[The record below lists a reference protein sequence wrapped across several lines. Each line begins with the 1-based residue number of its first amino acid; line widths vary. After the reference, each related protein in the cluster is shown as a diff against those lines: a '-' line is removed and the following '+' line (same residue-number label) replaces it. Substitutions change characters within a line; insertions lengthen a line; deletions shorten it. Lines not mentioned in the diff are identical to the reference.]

1 MIKEYLERQFANYH
15 AVSSGYVTPEMFGAK
30 GDGVTDDTQ
39 AFVTACDY
47 AMSSGKRVVKL
58 TKKYRLAQSVTIAG
72 DKYLQLVIEG
82 NAISGTN
89 VEQARYLDKP
99 INIIAEGGLIAGF
112 YVHFKNVGFKDYG
125 VTARGS
131 RIRFEG
137 CVFNKCNPAIRV
149 LNTGD
154 ASAWIGEIFIDNCDF
169 SLCPVSIDASVGEN
183 GGYVKDSRIFDCTAI
198 RGDVFLKGK
207 VSAWKIRG
215 NHIYSSLP
223 FSELSC
229 GTMQIM
235 DNYFDTN
242 QIAVDITVRS
252 DGICQFANNLF
263 LKSTVTK
270 DANEKAN
277 PVCKI
282 VAQARAFVSF
292 EGNTCTKNYD
302 SSNQDEV
309 FVNFSGDGTFNY
321 SDNVC
326 KIKFT
331 NDDFTTKR
339 GYSKDSN
346 VIVMPKHTDRA
357 DLIRSGVLDKPI
369 ICLTFD
375 GWKEEEVTELAPY
388 LQQKGLPFTVFHGEC
403 DNTPNEPM
411 TQSRLEAIHTIPNY
425 GGELQF
431 YTSQPHET
439 FDGTKNYREQWTQLK
454 SAYDRYLSWG
464 FPKPK
469 VCSLSGGSYSPI
481 LIKYLQEL
489 GIKCAR
495 AAVEDPNPN
504 LNEESMLYGSFLVT
518 GKNWQSK
525 NWSVL
530 DASVDPSWFN
540 SNKPKIFTLHGL
552 MEGDDSNSGANI
564 TKEHMLTFI
573 DEVSNY
579 VNTYGYTVMT
589 FSELW
594 DYIHFPRNA
603 EVGQKA
609 LIWETD
615 GQHEYIKTES
625 GWRELTK

>member
-1 MIKEYLERQFANYH
+1 MIRLLLETIREWVNEIIETFEATRM
-15 AVSSGYVTPEMFGAK
+15 GYVTPEMYGAK

-47 AMSSGKRVVKL
+47 AMSTGKRVVKL
-58 TKKYRLAQSVTIAG
+58 TKKYRLAQSVTITG

-89 VEQARYLDKP
+89 VEQARYIDKP
-99 INIIAEGGLIAGF
+99 INIIAEGGLTVGYYI
-112 YVHFKNVGFKDYG
+112 HFKNVGFKDYG
-125 VTARGS
+125 VTVKGS
-131 RIRFEG
+131 RIRFNG

-154 ASAWIGEIFIDNCDF
+154 ASAWMGEIFIDNCDF
-169 SLCPVSIDASVGEN
+169 SLCPVSIDASAGEN

-215 NHIYSSLP
+215 NHIYSTLP

-229 GTMQIM
+229 GTMQIT

-263 LKSTVTK
+263 LKSLVTK
-270 DANEKAN
+270 DANENAN

-302 SSNQDEV
+302 SSNQNEV

-331 NDDFTTKR
+331 NDDFVTKR

-346 VIVMPKHTDRA
+346 VIVMPKFNTVEEMKKA
-357 DLIRSGVLDKPI
+357 GVIDKPI
-369 ICLTFD
+369 AVLTFD
-375 GWKEEEVTELAPY
+375 GLTEHSIDVMCPL
-388 LQQKGLPFTVFHGEC
+388 LQENDIPFTVFYGKC
-403 DNTPNEPM
+403 DNDPNGPL
-411 TQSRLEAIHTIPNY
+411 TQANLEKAHTIPSY
-425 GGELQF
+425 GGEVQL
-431 YTSQPHET
+431 YTSQDKRVYE
-439 FDGTKNYREQWTQLK
+439 GTTNYIQQAEQIQQ
-454 SAYDRYLSWG
+454 AYTRFLMWG
-464 FPKPK
+464 FDKPR
-469 VCSLSGGSYSPI
+469 VCSLAGGVNSPI
-481 LIKYLQEL
+481 LTKQLLRL
-489 GIKCAR
+489 GIKGAR
-495 AAVEDPNPN
+495 TTTNSSNYSSSMFNIPTMQLKDSQYTNFPSTLSDWAPWKLPTLAMCHAIADEDH
-504 LNEESMLYGSFLVT
+504 V
-518 GKNWQSK
+518 
-525 NWSVL
+525 
-530 DASVDPSWFN
+530 
-540 SNKPKIFTLHGL
+540 
-552 MEGDDSNSGANI
+552 GDDFISEAHFEDLISKLVELRN
-564 TKEHMLTFI
+564 TKHVTFMSLTEF
-573 DEVSNY
+573 
-579 VNTYGYTVMT
+579 
-589 FSELW
+589 W

-609 LIWETD
+609 LIYESD
-615 GQHEYIKTES
+615 GQHLYIKTED
-625 GWRELTK
+625 GWRELTV